1 MTKHIDGSP
10 LARAL
15 FPHCPAMVKLGKAA
29 AVTCAKNKLTTRKEL
44 AEFLAVSG
52 QVEELLKQKNV
63 GERTINQLFEAIG
76 LPSPFATKP
85 DPDNGALA
93 AVGVTLSG
101 ILKRLDAIEDRAEL
115 ASAQHEALRS
125 TVGHLVDARHLE
137 K

>member
-76 LPSPFATKP
+76 LPSPFTHRTPEPAQGSQGQAIA
-85 DPDNGALA
+85 NLI
-93 AVGVTLSG
+93 V
-101 ILKRLDAIEDRAEL
+101 RLDETQRQL
-115 ASAQHEALRS
+115 ANLATQHEALRC
-125 TVGHLVDARHLE
+125 TVE
-137 K
+137 KINDRT